1 MPSDLRLI
9 PLAYQP
15 DSTAWFC
22 AIRQL
27 PRPVWLDSCF
37 HGSPYGRFDL
47 LAAAPLYTLETL
59 GDLTRISAS
68 NGLIEE
74 SSADPFLL
82 IKHYLPELDLTP
94 QGLNPANPG
103 LPFYGGALGYFGYD
117 LGRRLETLPARAV
130 QDIELPDMALGI
142 YPWAIIQDHQQKT
155 AYLVINQALVSASRE
170 PAYNFSQIEQICQLA
185 PEQAWFHDLNQYFN
199 KLEKFKLIKK
209 FQSNLK
215 VNEYHSALAKIQEY
229 ILAGDCYQV
238 NFAQRFS
245 THFQGDALLAYLHLR
260 QLLPSP
266 FAGFMPL
273 EQGAILS
280 LSPERFVQ
288 VEGTRVE
295 TKPIK
300 GTIKR
305 GASAQEDRANAQW
318 LAASAKNRA
327 ENVMIVDLLRNDLSK
342 HCAEVEVPR
351 LCELQSFAN
360 VHHLVSTV
368 TARLRPG
375 VSAIDVLRDAFP
387 GGSITGAP
395 KIRAM
400 EIIEELEPSRR
411 SVYCGSLGYISCHG
425 HLDTSIAIRT
435 MVCDREQIHCWGG
448 GGIVADSDAQAE
460 YQESLAKVQLL
471 MDGLGQVKTSGA
483 SKSD

>member
-9 PLAYQP
+9 PLTYQA
-15 DSTAWFC
+15 DSSAWFC
-22 AIRQL
+22 AIHQL
-27 PRPVWLDSCF
+27 PRPVWLDSCC

-47 LAAAPLYTLETL
+47 LAADPLYALETS
-59 GDLTRISAS
+59 GNITCIYSS
-68 NGLIEE
+68 MGLIET
-74 SSADPFLL
+74 SSADPFVL
-82 IKHYLPELDLTP
+82 IKRYLPELTIEP
-94 QGLNPANPG
+94 QSLNPG
-103 LPFYGGALGYFGYD
+103 TTELPFYGGGLGYFGYD
-117 LGRRLETLPARAV
+117 LGRRLETLPAKAV
-130 QDIELPDMALGI
+130 QDIELPDMCLGI

-155 AYLVINQALVSASRE
+155 ACLVLNQALVSAV
-170 PAYNFSQIEQICQLA
+170 PGAAYNFSKIEQICRSA
-185 PEQAWFHDLNQYFN
+185 PGEPWFHDLNQYIN
-199 KLEKFKLIKK
+199 KLEKFNLINS
-209 FQSNLK
+209 FESNLK
-215 VNEYHSALAKIQEY
+215 VSDYHRALAKIQDY

-273 EQGAILS
+273 AQGAILS
-280 LSPERFVQ
+280 LSPERFIQ
-288 VEGTRVE
+288 VEGARVE

-300 GTIKR
+300 GTIRR
-305 GASAQEDRANAQW
+305 GTSAQEDLANAQW
-318 LAASAKNRA
+318 LAASEKNRA

-375 VSAIDVLRDAFP
+375 ASAIDVLRDAFP

-435 MVCDREQIHCWGG
+435 LVCDRQQIHCWGG